1 MEDGSVKYN
10 QKIPLGYKDQETY
23 FIYNHM
29 EMFIRM
35 RPMAN
40 REETYQVV
48 GFEILPKSIH
58 HLKLQKAQKDAHKID
73 VRSKE
78 NIGEYLMHDHD
89 KHDDLTVEP

>member
-10 QKIPLGYKDQETY
+10 QKIPLGYKDHETY
-23 FIYNHM
+23 YIYNHM
-29 EMFIRM
+29 EMFISM

-58 HLKLQKAQKDAHKID
+58 HLKMQKA
-73 VRSKE
+73 
-78 NIGEYLMHDHD
+78 
-89 KHDDLTVEP
+89 